1 MARTDKPQ
9 THSKLFENIKA
20 LLHEARNAV
29 ARNINVYS
37 KSETLSRISQKTF
50 SETNLETVIINR
62 IEHFIL
68 ELGKGFLF
76 AGRQVRLSFKEG
88 GGRG

>member
-1 MARTDKPQ
+1 MVKKDKTQ
-9 THSKLFENIKA
+9 THYKLYENIRA
-20 LLHEARNAV
+20 LLHEAIHTV

-50 SETNLETVIINR
+50 SGTDLETAIINR
-62 IEHFIL
+62 IEHFMM

-76 AGRQVRLSFKEG
+76 AGRQVRLSSKEG